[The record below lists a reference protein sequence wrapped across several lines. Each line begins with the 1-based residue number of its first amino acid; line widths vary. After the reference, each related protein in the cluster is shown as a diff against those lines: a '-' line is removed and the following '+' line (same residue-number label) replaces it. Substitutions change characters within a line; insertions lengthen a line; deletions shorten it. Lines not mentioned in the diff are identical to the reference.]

1 MEAGMTHTAIAQR
14 MDKELMDQEFDRLV
28 ERHYQHAYNLAYRLT
43 GNATDA
49 EDLVQ
54 EAFLRAYRFFDRYDP
69 TMPFINWF
77 NQILTNLF
85 IDEYRRRKR
94 LPTLSLEERFENED
108 GEESEQLDIAD
119 TSPSPLEIAEDNQYL
134 DAIEEGLRRLAPEF
148 RVAVVLADVMGHSYE
163 EIAEIMNTCIGTVR
177 SRIHRGRK
185 QLRDIIQKHHPEL
198 FERGDLK

>member
-1 MEAGMTHTAIAQR
+1 MTHTAIAQR